1 VQVYINNG
9 YILNKFGLLAEVES
23 EPLADQEPSTDGE
36 RGLIALLMND
46 DAWHT
51 ILFVSSQITLYTLGI
66 ALTVTDRKNAFARQ
80 VSLAAIAV
88 IWIVTLGL
96 DAGTASI
103 KPTKS
108 HFYDVHMA
116 GAAFHLVFAFAV
128 TVSPTRLHSCGAQT
142 HLSLSCWSKST
153 RTTTTSLRAL
163 GTTPRCQTGPRA
175 FTDA

>member
-1 VQVYINNG
+1 VYINNG
-9 YILNKFGLLAEVES
+9 YILEKFGWLALAGS
-23 EPLADQEPSTDGE
+23 TPIADTEPTNDFE
-36 RGLIALLMND
+36 RGMLALLMND

-51 ILFVSSQITLYTLGI
+51 ILFISSQITLYTLGI
-66 ALTVTDRKNAFARQ
+66 ALTVTERKNAFARQ
-80 VSLAAIAV
+80 VSLLAIAV

-108 HFYDVHMA
+108 RFYDVHMA

-128 TVSPTRLHSCGAQT
+128 TVSPVRPHSCGAQT

-153 RTTTTSLRAL
+153 RTATTSLRAL
-163 GTTPRCQTGPRA
+163 GTTPRCQVPCPV
-175 FTDA
+175 

>member
-1 VQVYINNG
+1 MYINNG
-9 YILNKFGLLAEVES
+9 YILEKFGALGASQEEPLAEVEPANVES
-23 EPLADQEPSTDGE
+23 
-36 RGLIALLMND
+36 RGYFALLMND

-66 ALTVTDRKNAFARQ
+66 ALTVTERKNAFSRQ
-80 VSLAAIAV
+80 VSLLAIAV

-108 HFYDVHMA
+108 RFYDVHMA

-128 TVSPTRLHSCGAQT
+128 TVSPASLHSCGAQP

-153 RTTTTSLRAL
+153 RTATTSLRAL

>member
-1 VQVYINNG
+1 
-9 YILNKFGLLAEVES
+9 
-23 EPLADQEPSTDGE
+23 
-36 RGLIALLMND
+36 MND

-66 ALTVTDRKNAFARQ
+66 ALTVTERKNAFARQ

-108 HFYDVHMA
+108 RFYDVHMA
-116 GAAFHLVFAFAV
+116 GAAFHFVFAFAV
-128 TVSPTRLHSCGAQT
+128 TVSPARPHSCGAQP

-153 RTTTTSLRAL
+153 RTATTSLRAL
-163 GTTPRCQTGPRA
+163 GTTPRCRTGPRA

>member
-1 VQVYINNG
+1 
-9 YILNKFGLLAEVES
+9 
-23 EPLADQEPSTDGE
+23 
-36 RGLIALLMND
+36 MND

-66 ALTVTDRKNAFARQ
+66 ALTVTERKNAFARQ

-128 TVSPTRLHSCGAQT
+128 TVCPSVPIHAVHKLIFPSVAGA
-142 HLSLSCWSKST
+142 
-153 RTTTTSLRAL
+153 SLRVRQRQVCELWKLRQGAEPVKGFL
-163 GTTPRCQTGPRA
+163 LKA
-175 FTDA
+175 

>member
-1 VQVYINNG
+1 MYINNG
-9 YILNKFGLLAEVES
+9 YILEKFGFLAKDGS
-23 EPLADQEPSTDGE
+23 TPIADQEPATDQA
-36 RGLIALLMND
+36 RGVQALLMND

-66 ALTVTDRKNAFARQ
+66 ALTVTERKNAFARQ

-116 GAAFHLVFAFAV
+116 GAAFHMVFAFAV
-128 TVSPTRLHSCGAQT
+128 TVSHVRSHSCGAQA
-142 HLSLSCWSKST
+142 HLSLSCWCKST
-153 RTTTTSLRAL
+153 RTATTSLRAL
-163 GTTPRCQTGPRA
+163 ETTPRCQVPCPV
-175 FTDA
+175 

>member
-1 VQVYINNG
+1 
-9 YILNKFGLLAEVES
+9 
-23 EPLADQEPSTDGE
+23 
-36 RGLIALLMND
+36 MND

-66 ALTVTDRKNAFARQ
+66 ALTVTERKNAFARQ

-108 HFYDVHMA
+108 RFYDVHMA
-116 GAAFHLVFAFAV
+116 SAAFHMVFAFAV
-128 TVSPTRLHSCGAQT
+128 TVCAVRPHSCGAQT
-142 HLSLSCWSKST
+142 HRPSVAGP
-153 RTTTTSLRAL
+153 SLRVRQRQVCELWKLRQGAEPVKGLLLKRSLRPVHTVYMAL
-163 GTTPRCQTGPRA
+163 PATAEMQ
-175 FTDA
+175 